1 MEGTYRFW
9 SGSWVSDEGREEPIV
24 GFWMR
29 VNVVIALREEKRLSG
44 SCVMEV
50 ASMWR
55 LESIVRLENEEGS
68 APATNMLDRVNDEM
82 WGHTWNA
89 ITTDDLQR
97 LETSECTEFVG

>member
-1 MEGTYRFW
+1 
-9 SGSWVSDEGREEPIV
+9 
-24 GFWMR
+24 
-29 VNVVIALREEKRLSG
+29 LREEKRLSG

-68 APATNMLDRVNDEM
+68 APATNMLDRVNDGM
-82 WGHTWNA
+82 WGYTWNA